1 METYIAAADVIA
13 NIKAYRNSLNYDDQ
27 FDFDME
33 TKRIKLSDKRRETL
47 KSTIRASE
55 YRMNRYGVHKDKKQS
70 NETS

>member
-1 METYIAAADVIA
+1 METYIAAEDIIA
-13 NIKAYRNSLNYDDQ
+13 TIKAYRNSLNYDDQ

-55 YRMNRYGVHKDKKQS
+55 HRMNRYGIHKQTNKNKQL
-70 NETS
+70 

>member
-1 METYIAAADVIA
+1 METYIALEDVMA
-13 NIKAYRNSLNYDDQ
+13 NIRVYRSSLSYDDQ

-55 YRMNRYGVHKDKKQS
+55 HRMNRYGVHKDKK
-70 NETS
+70 

>member
-1 METYIAAADVIA
+1 METYIAAEDIIA
-13 NIKAYRNSLNYDDQ
+13 NIKAYRSSLNYDDQ

-55 YRMNRYGVHKDKKQS
+55 YRMNRYGVHKDKK
-70 NETS
+70 